1 MEFLSTKYNGMHVE
15 GISFH
20 NPYYH
25 LDLQTDHS
33 RQMVTYQY
41 DQDQDGR
48 YFIHC
53 SGCDDPDL
61 EADYFVVHF
70 ALASDPLPPGKLY
83 IAGELTQQ
91 QFSDPYEMHY
101 NPESQQYEHYLMLK
115 QGNYN
120 YQYLF
125 VPEGETK
132 GRTVLTEGDFYQ
144 TENEYTIYVYY
155 RPIGARFDRLIGVS
169 TLKNQIQLY

>member
-1 MEFLSTKYNGMHVE
+1 
-15 GISFH
+15 
-20 NPYYH
+20 
-25 LDLQTDHS
+25 
-33 RQMVTYQY
+33 
-41 DQDQDGR
+41 
-48 YFIHC
+48 
-53 SGCDDPDL
+53 
-61 EADYFVVHF
+61 
-70 ALASDPLPPGKLY
+70 
-83 IAGELTQQ
+83 
-91 QFSDPYEMHY
+91 MHY